1 MRKLNRICLNVIN
14 TAFQCY
20 TLHSDT
26 RLFQSRLF
34 LIIYIFGNTR
44 CAIDIEMFYPSG
56 SDDSEQE
63 EEDDEEE
70 A

>member
-1 MRKLNRICLNVIN
+1 MLYTTFRHK
-14 TAFQCY
+14 AFP
-20 TLHSDT
+20 T
-26 RLFQSRLF
+26 RLF